1 MTVSSKKLEPVFMR
15 IKTSVLYLVPIKRY
29 LGNREGVTSGDWG
42 IITVVPSHEQLCWCP
57 HH

>member
-29 LGNREGVTSGDWG
+29 LGNREGVL
-42 IITVVPSHEQLCWCP
+42 IIDLKIHTKLWLVETGE
-57 HH
+57 

>member
-29 LGNREGVTSGDWG
+29 LGNRGVL
-42 IITVVPSHEQLCWCP
+42 IIDLKIHTKLWLVETGE
-57 HH
+57 